1 MEDFQLIKVTE
12 ENLACCRPLCDA
24 LMQFQ
29 AEKSSIHR
37 DLLGAMNFENR
48 LKASFLSSNNKLLL
62 LAEHRGEAIGYAY
75 ANTYFM
81 EEEGRYFLPD
91 WLAPIYKKGQL
102 IFYPERQ
109 QFPANI
115 GVFNN
120 LYVIPQYHG
129 KGIGLTLAKRLMH
142 WLYQS
147 ATEDLYV
154 YISNG
159 NEQTMA
165 PFYERLGFGYSHAVL
180 DGFIF
185 AYHQKNLKIKED

>member
-1 MEDFQLIKVTE
+1 MEDFQLIEVTE
-12 ENLACCRPLCDA
+12 ENLARCRPLCDA

-48 LKASFLSSNNKLLL
+48 LKASFLSSDNKLLL

-102 IFYPERQ
+102 IFYPEKQ
-109 QFPANI
+109 QLPANI

-129 KGIGLTLAKRLMH
+129 KGIGLTLAQRLMR

-185 AYHQKNLKIKED
+185 AYHQKNPKIKED